1 MNFPLEFSVSSS
13 SSSGIDTQW
22 DAAFEKTSLKCA
34 IPPSFEGPG
43 NGASPEDLYA
53 LSLLNCYIATFKV
66 IAEKS
71 RLNYERIEGT
81 GKLVLDQDSNGNPW
95 TEKVILDYKL
105 FNPDNRNRAE
115 RILKKVETQS
125 MVINSVKSNVEINWT
140 VI

>member
-13 SSSGIDTQW
+13 SYSGIDTQW
-22 DAAFEKTSLKCA
+22 DAAFENTSLKCA
-34 IPPSFEGPG
+34 IPACFEGPG
-43 NGASPEDLYA
+43 KGASPEDLYA

-95 TEKVILDYKL
+95 MEKVILDYKL
-105 FNPDNRNRAE
+105 INPDNRSRAE

-125 MVINSVKSNVEINWT
+125 MVINSVKSNVEINW
-140 VI
+140 III

>member
-22 DAAFEKTSLKCA
+22 DAAFEKISLKCA

-81 GKLVLDQDSNGNPW
+81 GKLVVDQDSNGNPW
-95 TEKVILDYKL
+95 MEKVILDYKL

>member
-13 SSSGIDTQW
+13 STSGIDTLW
-22 DAAFEKTSLKCA
+22 DAKYEKNSLKCA
-34 IPPSFEGPG
+34 IPPCFEGPG
-43 NGASPEDLYA
+43 KGASPEDLYA

-66 IAEKS
+66 FAEKS
-71 RLNYERIEGT
+71 RLKYDKIEGT
-81 GKLVLDQDSNGNPW
+81 AKLVLDQDPSGNPW
-95 TEKVILDYKL
+95 MAKVILNYKL
-105 FNPDNRNRAE
+105 FSPDDKNRAE